1 MTKRLFIFAGYDK
14 DGIVDPTLIHYLN
27 ALSKLGDIVFTMDN
41 DANKT
46 ELQKISEI
54 PNVLHATAKRHG
66 EYDFGSYKRGYLWAR
81 DKKLLSKY
89 DWVYL
94 VNDSV
99 IGPIGDLSVC
109 VQEMESH
116 NTDMIGL
123 VKYHGTELLP
133 HLQSWFVGL
142 RCALATEHF
151 FEEFMLSIK
160 HLDSKEMIV
169 YSYEIRM
176 TTMILQHGYTYYSYS
191 TAGSDIYNK
200 PIQCIA
206 AGIPFIKKLSLH
218 KLLQTNNFYS
228 CVNENMR
235 NDILNYAQRMGI
247 KPEIININPYKKVFR
262 LTLLSVPIITVY
274 CKSTFASNIA
284 YKVKLFDFI
293 PLIKIARHKP
303 ICEQYNI

>member
-14 DGIVDPTLIHYLN
+14 DGIADATLIHYLN

-41 DANKT
+41 DASET
-46 ELQKISEI
+46 ELQKILNI

-66 EYDFGSYKRGYLWAR
+66 EYDFGSYKRGYIWAR
-81 DKKLLSKY
+81 DNKLLSKY
-89 DWVYL
+89 DWIYL

-99 IGPIGDLSVC
+99 IGPIFNLSQC
-109 VQEMESH
+109 MNEIESH
-116 NTDMIGL
+116 DADMVGL
-123 VKYHGTELLP
+123 VEYKGSELLP

-142 RCALATEHF
+142 RRTLATEPF
-151 FEEFMLSIK
+151 FQEFMSNIK
-160 HLDSKEMIV
+160 HLDSKELIV

-191 TAGSDIYNK
+191 MAGSDIYNK

-218 KLLQTNNFYS
+218 KIMQTYNLYS
-228 CVNENMR
+228 CVDENVR
-235 NDILNYAQRMGI
+235 NMILNYAQRIGI
-247 KPEIININPYKKVFR
+247 NQEVININPYKKVFR
-262 LTLLSVPIITVY
+262 LTLLSVPIITIY

-293 PLIKIARHKP
+293 PVMKIARHKP
-303 ICEQYNI
+303 ISEQFNI